1 MDTKSE
7 YLLLFVDPDLAK
19 VIRKAAQKP
28 QPFRVLQGKRS
39 EKEHQ
44 KNLKSGASKAKVSRH
59 TGGKDGL
66 ADAVD
71 LVALTDGKIDW
82 AEGREDQVYGAI
94 YRQVKTAADEL
105 NIPIEWGGHWKT
117 FKDYVHFQLPWT
129 INREKEDEPV
139 DTKVN

>member
-39 EKEHQ
+39 IEEQ
-44 KNLKSGASKAKVSRH
+44 KKNVAKGASKTMNSRH
-59 TGGKDGL
+59 LGGKDEL

-82 AEGREDQVYGAI
+82 AEGKEDQVYGAI

-105 NIPIEWGGHWKT
+105 GIPIRWGGHWK
-117 FKDYVHFQLPWT
+117 FKDYVHFELPWT

-139 DTKVN
+139 DTKIN